1 MTRPLALFVAGL
13 AAAVLAVATPVTAP
27 QATAQTRY
35 PAEGF
40 GDLAER
46 LMPAVVNIATTQRID
61 GVGAPPR
68 PRSGP
73 GSRTDE
79 LFGDENLNEVSSLG
93 SGFVVTAQGVV
104 VTNNHVIEGADQIE
118 VIFQD
123 GDRLKAEI
131 VGRDQATDIAVL
143 KVNPPRPLPFVR
155 FGDANR
161 TRVGDL
167 VIAIGNPFGLGG
179 SVSAGIVSARNR
191 NISAGRYDDFI
202 QTDAAINRGNSGG
215 PLFNMQGE
223 VIGVNTAIVSPTG
236 GSVGVGFA
244 APADLVQSVVNQ
256 IIQYGET
263 RRGWLG
269 VRIGLV
275 SQEAAQRAGL
285 QRPRGA
291 LVTAITPNSPAAKAG
306 LQPGDIILK
315 FDGRDI
321 AEGRNLTRVVADTPI
336 NKTVAVEYAR
346 GARRLN
352 ANVTV
357 LRLDEGRPAPQ
368 RLGVRTPDPGG
379 EGEMVRGSEGRVLG
393 MTLSTLTP
401 QLRQRFNLAPETRG
415 LVVVAV
421 DAGSDAAGKV
431 QAGDVIAEMQFTEV
445 ETVSEAQRVVQQSP
459 ASRPVLIYMN
469 RGGDMTFRSVKRR

>member
-1 MTRPLALFVAGL
+1 LHAGLSPHIHGEDGRHFSRDTKTLRLLATL
-13 AAAVLAVATPVTAP
+13 AAAFFAAFLAAVAPA
-27 QATAQTRY
+27 AAQTRL
-35 PAEGF
+35 PPEGF

-46 LMPAVVNIATTQRID
+46 LMPAVVNIATTQRIE
-61 GVGAPPR
+61 GVGGPPR
-68 PRSGP
+68 GRSGP
-73 GSRTDE
+73 GSRLDE

-93 SGFVVTAQGVV
+93 SGFIVSAQGVV

-118 VIFQD
+118 VVFQD
-123 GDRLKAEI
+123 GERLKATI

-143 KVNPPRPLPFVR
+143 KVNAARALPFVR

-223 VIGVNTAIVSPTG
+223 VVGVNTAIVSPTG

-269 VRIGLV
+269 VRNAPAC
-275 SQEAAQRAGL
+275 SARAARSSRRS
-285 QRPRGA
+285 RP
-291 LVTAITPNSPAAKAG
+291 TAPPRR
-306 LQPGDIILK
+306 PG
-315 FDGRDI
+315 F
-321 AEGRNLTRVVADTPI
+321 
-336 NKTVAVEYAR
+336 
-346 GARRLN
+346 
-352 ANVTV
+352 
-357 LRLDEGRPAPQ
+357 RPA
-368 RLGVRTPDPGG
+368 
-379 EGEMVRGSEGRVLG
+379 
-393 MTLSTLTP
+393 TL
-401 QLRQRFNLAPETRG
+401 F
-415 LVVVAV
+415 
-421 DAGSDAAGKV
+421 
-431 QAGDVIAEMQFTEV
+431 
-445 ETVSEAQRVVQQSP
+445 
-459 ASRPVLIYMN
+459 
-469 RGGDMTFRSVKRR
+469 

>member
-1 MTRPLALFVAGL
+1 
-13 AAAVLAVATPVTAP
+13 
-27 QATAQTRY
+27 
-35 PAEGF
+35 
-40 GDLAER
+40 
-46 LMPAVVNIATTQRID
+46 
-61 GVGAPPR
+61 
-68 PRSGP
+68 
-73 GSRTDE
+73 
-79 LFGDENLNEVSSLG
+79 
-93 SGFVVTAQGVV
+93 
-104 VTNNHVIEGADQIE
+104 
-118 VIFQD
+118 
-123 GDRLKAEI
+123 
-131 VGRDQATDIAVL
+131 
-143 KVNPPRPLPFVR
+143 
-155 FGDANR
+155 
-161 TRVGDL
+161 
-167 VIAIGNPFGLGG
+167 
-179 SVSAGIVSARNR
+179 
-191 NISAGRYDDFI
+191 
-202 QTDAAINRGNSGG
+202 
-215 PLFNMQGE
+215 

-291 LVTAITPNSPAAKAG
+291 LVTSITPNSPAAKAG

-315 FDGRDI
+315 FDGREI
-321 AEGRNLTRVVADTPI
+321 GEGRNLTRVVADTPI

-368 RLGVRTPDPGG
+368 RLGVRTPDPGSG
-379 EGEMVRGSEGRVLG
+379 EAVRGQEGRVLG

-401 QLRQRFNLAPETRG
+401 QLRQRFGLGAEARG
-415 LVVVAV
+415 LVVMAV
-421 DAGSDAAGKV
+421 DGGSDAAGKL
-431 QAGDVIAEMQFTEV
+431 QAGDVIVEMQFTEV
-445 ETVSEAQRVVQQSP
+445 ETVSEAQRVVQQAP
-459 ASRPVLIYMN
+459 ASRPVLVYVN